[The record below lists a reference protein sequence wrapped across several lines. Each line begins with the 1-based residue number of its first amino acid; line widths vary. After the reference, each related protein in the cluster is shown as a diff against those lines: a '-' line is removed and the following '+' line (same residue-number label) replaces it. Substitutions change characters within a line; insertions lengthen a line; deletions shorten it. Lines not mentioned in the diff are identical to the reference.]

1 MEPQV
6 RFCTASDGV
15 RIAYA
20 TTGEGPPIVS
30 LPVWFSTLKYEAL
43 EPRYAS
49 FHQQLAA
56 NRRLVRYDRRG
67 TGMSDRNVTDF
78 SRGALVK
85 DLQAVIDHLKLRRV
99 ALLAADMAGP
109 VALEYAFRHP
119 DKVSHLILYGCF
131 ARGQDI
137 GTPEAGEALIRL
149 FRAGWEIGS
158 EIIPVLIMPG
168 ADPETARRYFTALRE
183 SCSADAAAAQLEAV
197 GREDVTELLPQIKVP
212 TLVVH
217 ARHDRAFPFELGR
230 QLASLMPNAR
240 LVALDWDVHLDLSR
254 LTTAI
259 QAINEFLAPSERR
272 GGAKPAAVK
281 PAAASGLVTILFTDM
296 EGSTGL
302 TQRLGDA
309 QAQDVLRAHN
319 AIVRDALKAHSGSEI
334 KHTGDGIMASFP
346 SASRA
351 LECAIAV
358 QQAFAERNR
367 TVGAGFKPAPTAATE
382 PIRVRIGL
390 NAGEPVAEEKDLF
403 GAAVQLAARICAHAQ
418 PEQILAAN
426 VVRELA
432 MGKGF
437 LFADVGDVV
446 PKGFEDPVRLYE
458 VRWREER

>member
-30 LPVWFSTLKYEAL
+30 VPVWFSTLKYEAL

-56 NRRLVRYDRRG
+56 NRQLVRYDRRG

-85 DLQAVIDHLKLRRV
+85 DLEAVIDHLKLRRV
-99 ALLAADMAGP
+99 VLFAGDMAGP
-109 VALEYAFRHP
+109 VAVEYAFRHP

-168 ADPETARRYFTALRE
+168 ADPDTARRYFTALRE
-183 SCSADAAAAQLEAV
+183 SCAAAAAAAQLEAV

-240 LVALDWDVHLDLSR
+240 LVALDLDVHFDLSGGP
-254 LTTAI
+254 AI
-259 QAINEFLAPSERR
+259 LQAINEFLAPPERR
-272 GGAKPAAVK
+272 AKAKPV
-281 PAAASGLVTILFTDM
+281 PNGTRVSGLVTILFTDM
-296 EGSTGL
+296 EGSTTL
-302 TQRLGDA
+302 TQRLGDEK
-309 QAQDVLRAHN
+309 AQDLVRAHN
-319 AIVRDALKAHSGSEI
+319 TVVRDALKACGGAEI

-351 LECAIAV
+351 LECAIAI
-358 QQAFAERNR
+358 QRAFDERNR
-367 TVGAGFKPAPTAATE
+367 GVGAHHDAPLH
-382 PIRVRIGL
+382 VRIGL
-390 NAGEPVAEEKDLF
+390 NAGEPVAEEEDLF
-403 GAAVQLAARICAHAQ
+403 GAAVQLARRICDHAQ
-418 PEQILAAN
+418 PGQVLVSN

-437 LFADVGDVV
+437 LFADSGDVV
-446 PKGFEDPVRLYE
+446 LKGFEDPVRLYE
-458 VRWREER
+458 VRWQEG